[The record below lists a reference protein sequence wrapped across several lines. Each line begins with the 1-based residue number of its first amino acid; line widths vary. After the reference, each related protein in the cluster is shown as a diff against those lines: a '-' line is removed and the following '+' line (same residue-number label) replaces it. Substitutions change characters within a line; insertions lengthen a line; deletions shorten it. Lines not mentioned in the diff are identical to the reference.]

1 MQVSARAGEGSPGA
15 MRRYTEC
22 IVAHQED
29 PMPAAKKKTGA
40 APATKAPVRRTKPR
54 AVAAPKQEVAPT
66 PAAAAKAD
74 KPAKLKVLRDSFTI
88 LKSEYEVL
96 ETLKERAQAAGR
108 PAKKSEV
115 LRAGVRALAAMDD
128 QAFLAALR
136 AVPALKPNSPAK
148 R

>member
-1 MQVSARAGEGSPGA
+1 
-15 MRRYTEC
+15 
-22 IVAHQED
+22 
-29 PMPAAKKKTGA
+29 MPAAKKKTVA

-54 AVAAPKQEVAPT
+54 AVAAPKQDVAQT

-96 ETLKERAQAAGR
+96 ETLKERAQAVGR